1 MCKVYDFQAKKFIRV
16 SLNDNRGF
24 LYGDGFFE
32 TIKVSKKEPLNID
45 YHYLRIEL
53 GFNKFQFNLS
63 FTCEELKC
71 TIGDFLKNQDTNGRL
86 KLVFFRKS
94 GGLYVPNSTNSLM
107 FIDFKPINTTSNSF
121 NLKPA
126 FVSSKSFNDYGITS
140 GVKPISSV
148 NYVMAGLELKAS
160 KFEEIII
167 TDRKGNISECLYSN
181 IWWIN
186 NNEIFTPSLDTG
198 CVSGVSRLI
207 ILDYLKQKGLPYH
220 EVKEKIESITPN
232 SFIFNSNTFGLNII
246 SSINQI
252 STKLE
257 HSLFKQ
263 IRDDLYSTN
272 MQEK

>member
-63 FTCEELKC
+63 FTCEELKS

-94 GGLYVPNSTNSLM
+94 GGLYLPNSTNFLM
-107 FIDFKPINTTSNSF
+107 FIDFKPINTTPNSF
-121 NLKPA
+121 NLKSA

-148 NYVMAGLELKAS
+148 NYVVAGLELKAS

-167 TDRKGNISECLYSN
+167 TDRKGHISECLYSN

-198 CVSGVSRLI
+198 CVSGISRLI
-207 ILDYLKQKGLPYH
+207 ILDYLKQKGLPYS
-220 EVKEKIESITPN
+220 EVKGKIESITPN
-232 SFIFNSNTFGLNII
+232 SFIFTSNTFGLNII

-257 HSLFKQ
+257 HSLFEQ
-263 IRDDLYSTN
+263 IRDDLYPTN
-272 MQEK
+272 MQ